1 MKRFGIGLASLT
13 ALGGALWV
21 VLGLGGAWQP
31 VLDAIGFFRI
41 HMGIIAGVGGV
52 LALMLGRRWV
62 GAIGLGAAVLAVATL
77 GPVWRTIERPAGASE
92 TRPLT
97 IMAANVLGTANP
109 SLDRAASVLI
119 AANADVLAVVESPRA
134 WSQTGS
140 ALRRHYPHSTARE
153 GNNNSVILFSRLPLG
168 GIVQFDRDPVS
179 PAFHTANVDLGSG
192 TVLGVTATHF
202 RWPLILDNIQRKQ
215 AVAVKDVL
223 ASGSGPKVLMG
234 DFNAPPWS
242 ETMAR
247 VEASTGLS
255 MIGGLR
261 RTWAG
266 HYPNPLPLLVGGGFY
281 GHDIPAPLGHHID
294 HALFSRSIGIAQ
306 TEVIPIPGSDHR
318 AIWHRIAVPVAVP
331 STQFARR

>member
-1 MKRFGIGLASLT
+1 
-13 ALGGALWV
+13 
-21 VLGLGGAWQP
+21 
-31 VLDAIGFFRI
+31 
-41 HMGIIAGVGGV
+41 
-52 LALMLGRRWV
+52 
-62 GAIGLGAAVLAVATL
+62 LGAAVLAMATL
-77 GPVWRTIERPAGASE
+77 GPVWRSAERPAGASE
-92 TRPLT
+92 TREVT

-134 WSQTGS
+134 WSQPGS

-168 GIVQFDRDPVS
+168 GIVQFDRDS
-179 PAFHTANVDLGSG
+179 DTPAFHTANVDLGGG

-202 RWPLILDNIQRKQ
+202 RWPLIMNNIQRRQ

-223 ASGSGPKVLMG
+223 ATGSGPRVLMG

-247 VEASTGLS
+247 VEASTGLG
-255 MIGGLR
+255 MVGGLR

-266 HYPNPLPLLVGGGFY
+266 HYPNPLRLLVGGDLY
-281 GHDIPAPLGHHID
+281 GSDIPAPLGHHID
-294 HALFSRSIGIAQ
+294 HALFSRGIGIAQ
-306 TEVIPIPGSDHR
+306 TEVIPVPGSDHR

-331 STQFARR
+331 TTQFARR